1 MGRETKANLPVF
13 ETSAPSASLGLAV
26 LVLWVAFVVCACGYQ
41 SARPAAGERGWCVKS
56 GDEPATHPQA
66 VAALE
71 FGVRDA
77 LAAHASLASCED
89 GPTLLIQVVDVRLES
104 MGVVASEQAALSRA
118 TRVSVS
124 AVGHVL
130 GEGEPQ
136 DVGMVEEHH
145 VVGTGATAASQQHA
159 IDAGVVTAARRAG
172 EALVKRLLGE
182 PVPATHPR

>member
-1 MGRETKANLPVF
+1 M
-13 ETSAPSASLGLAV
+13 
-26 LVLWVAFVVCACGYQ
+26 
-41 SARPAAGERGWCVKS
+41 KS
-56 GDEPATHPQA
+56 GDEPGTHPQA
-66 VAALE
+66 VASLE

-77 LAAHASLASCED
+77 LAAHALLASCDD
-89 GPTLLIQVVDVRLES
+89 GPVLLIQVVDVRFES
-104 MGVVASEQAALSRA
+104 MGVVASEQAAHSRA

-145 VVGTGATAASQQHA
+145 VVGTGATAASEQHVLE
-159 IDAGVVTAARRAG
+159 AGVVTAARRAG

-182 PVPATHPR
+182 VVPAAPP

>member
-1 MGRETKANLPVF
+1 MSREPNAKRARQGF
-13 ETSAPSASLGLAV
+13 AAR
-26 LVLWVAFVVCACGYQ
+26 VLWVAFIGCACGYQ
-41 SARPAAGERGWCVKS
+41 SSRPSSAERGWCVTS

-77 LAAHASLASCED
+77 LAAQGLLASCGD
-89 GPTLLIQVVDVRLES
+89 GPTLMIQVIDVRFES
-104 MGVVASEQAALSRA
+104 MGVVASEQAAHSRA
-118 TRVSVS
+118 TRISVS

-130 GEGEPQ
+130 GEGEAQ
-136 DVGMVEEHH
+136 DVGRVDEHY
-145 VVGTGATAASQQHA
+145 VVGTGATAASQQHV

-182 PVPATHPR
+182 PVPAASP